1 MKSSLKGGNA
11 IVRLLLAH
19 GEKIGIAAILICA
32 GLLIYSALNVPRLEA
47 TKTPDKLRTDA
58 NNAKQKIEGF
68 TYEGI
73 AQIEQESSV
82 PPEESKIVKP
92 VNIDISGMKPIE
104 ATSFPPMTPVN
115 PPVVPPMSPR
125 TDPVLLAPEE
135 LEVHGDA
142 GLWAAAD
149 PAQIKQ
155 RQLAALKEAQKEKAA
170 AEEERRRNED
180 EGEGGG
186 RGRNRG
192 RDEEGSE
199 ERERGRNSTIVM
211 QPRMGVEL
219 SGFETITPRSWVTV
233 LAKVPYKAQVQMY
246 EDALAK
252 ARGYEPNR
260 DMPQYIGYV
269 VERAEVTPEG
279 QGEWKRIA
287 QMFDKKLIEE
297 ISTYPVNPP
306 EVVASR
312 FVHPLL
318 THPLPPLI
326 LKEWDDRVSH
336 SSMPLAVDDVP
347 PAEQEMLDAEKA
359 QGAEAAKEAGT
370 TDDGGFGGARREA
383 PVGEEMYGER
393 GGGYGGD
400 YGGRGGGYGGR
411 GGGYGGEYSGRGGGD
426 YGGRGG
432 GGYGGR
438 GGEMGGGGYGRGG
451 YGLGQG
457 AGVELAEFTW
467 DSKTENVL
475 LRFFDNTVEP
485 GHSYR
490 YRVQL
495 AVKDVNDNVSVAT
508 LDPSVNKRREELKEN
523 MRYFRLTDWSKP
535 SPIASVPLPARTY
548 VMKADPGKGEVDM
561 LIKALNSK
569 FAAEIALEESFT
581 RGMVLNARN
590 KAKVVWSNQ
599 YDEEKDPEFDFFTGV
614 TVADVQGGDE
624 RSNKNRD
631 LTAPA
636 RVMLMDAAGKLMVRG
651 ELQDQVPVKE
661 FKEALEAPREGD
673 MGGRGGYG
681 GEGGRGGGRGG
692 GGRGRGGY

>member
-1 MKSSLKGGNA
+1 
-11 IVRLLLAH
+11 
-19 GEKIGIAAILICA
+19 
-32 GLLIYSALNVPRLEA
+32 
-47 TKTPDKLRTDA
+47 
-58 NNAKQKIEGF
+58 
-68 TYEGI
+68 
-73 AQIEQESSV
+73 
-82 PPEESKIVKP
+82 
-92 VNIDISGMKPIE
+92 
-104 ATSFPPMTPVN
+104 
-115 PPVVPPMSPR
+115 
-125 TDPVLLAPEE
+125 
-135 LEVHGDA
+135 
-142 GLWAAAD
+142 
-149 PAQIKQ
+149 
-155 RQLAALKEAQKEKAA
+155 
-170 AEEERRRNED
+170 
-180 EGEGGG
+180 
-186 RGRNRG
+186 
-192 RDEEGSE
+192 
-199 ERERGRNSTIVM
+199 M

-233 LAKVPYKAQVQMY
+233 LAKVPYKSQVQMY
-246 EDALAK
+246 EDALQK

-260 DMPQYIGYV
+260 DIPKYIGYV
-269 VERAEVTPEG
+269 VERAEITPAG

-336 SSMPLAVDDVP
+336 SSMPLAVDDIP
-347 PAEQEMLDAEKA
+347 PAELEMLNADKTD
-359 QGAEAAKEAGT
+359 AEAAKEGEAA
-370 TDDGGFGGARREA
+370 DDGGFGGARREPA
-383 PVGEEMYGER
+383 VGGEMYGER
-393 GGGYGGD
+393 GGGYGGE
-400 YGGRGGGYGGR
+400 YGRGGGYGGEYGGR
-411 GGGYGGEYSGRGGGD
+411 GGGYGGEYGGRGGGYGGE

-432 GGYGGR
+432 GGYS
-438 GGEMGGGGYGRGG
+438 GGYGRGG

-467 DSKTENVL
+467 DGKTENVL

-495 AVKDVNDNVSVAT
+495 AVRDVNDGVPIAT
-508 LDPSVNKRREELKEN
+508 LDSSVNKRRDEIKEN

-548 VMKADPGKGEVDM
+548 VMKADPGKGEAEM

-569 FAAEIALEESFT
+569 FAAEIALVESFT
-581 RGMVLNARN
+581 RGMVLNVRN
-590 KAKVVWSNQ
+590 KAKVVWSNTYNEQ
-599 YDEEKDPEFDFFTGV
+599 KDPEFDFFTGV
-614 TVADVQGGDE
+614 TIADIQGGDE

-636 RVMLMDAAGKLMVRG
+636 RVMLMDAAGKLMVRN
-651 ELQDQVPVKE
+651 ELQDQLPVQE
-661 FKEALEAPREGD
+661 FNQALEAPREGG

-681 GEGGRGGGRGG
+681 GEYGRGG
-692 GGRGRGGY
+692 GGRGGRGR

>member
-11 IVRLLLAH
+11 VVRLLLAH
-19 GEKIGIAAILICA
+19 GEKIGIAAILLCA

-47 TKTPDKLRTDA
+47 TQTPEKLRTDA
-58 NNAKQKIEGF
+58 NTAKNKIEGF
-68 TYEGI
+68 TYESI
-73 AQIEQESSV
+73 AEVEKESSV
-82 PPEESKIVKP
+82 SPEESKIVKP
-92 VNIDISGMKPIE
+92 IPVDISGMKPIE
-104 ATSFPPMTPVN
+104 PTSFPPIASMNT
-115 PPVVPPMSPR
+115 PVVPPMSPR

-142 GLWAAAD
+142 GLWASAD

-155 RQLAALKEAQKEKAA
+155 RQLEALKEAQKEKAA

-180 EGEGGG
+180 ESEEGG
-186 RGRNRG
+186 RGRGRGG
-192 RDEEGSE
+192 RDEEKPE
-199 ERERGRNSTIVM
+199 ERERGRNATIVM

-233 LAKVPYKAQVQMY
+233 LAKVPYKSQVQMY
-246 EDALAK
+246 EDALQK

-260 DMPQYIGYV
+260 DMPKYIGYV
-269 VERAEVTPEG
+269 VERAEITPEG

-336 SSMPLAVDDVP
+336 SSMPLAVDDIP
-347 PAEQEMLDAEKA
+347 PVEQDMLAAEKA
-359 QGAEAAKEAGT
+359 AGEEAAKEGA
-370 TDDGGFGGARREA
+370 TDDGGFGGARREPA
-383 PVGEEMYGER
+383 VGGEMYGER
-393 GGGYGGD
+393 GGAYGGEYGRGGGE
-400 YGGRGGGYGGR
+400 YGGRGGY
-411 GGGYGGEYSGRGGGD
+411 
-426 YGGRGG
+426 G

-438 GGEMGGGGYGRGG
+438 GGEYGGRGGEYGGRGGEYGGRGGEYGGGYGRGG

-467 DSKTENVL
+467 DGKTENVL

-495 AVKDVNDNVSVAT
+495 ALKDVNDNVPIAT
-508 LDPSVNKRREELKEN
+508 LDPSVNKRRDELKPN

-548 VMKADPGKGEVDM
+548 VMKADPGKGEAEM

-569 FAAEIALEESFT
+569 YAAEIALVESFT
-581 RGMVLNARN
+581 RGMVMNVRN

-599 YDEEKDPEFDFFTGV
+599 YNEEKDPEFDFYTGV
-614 TVADVQGGDE
+614 TVADIQGGDE

-631 LTAPA
+631 LKAPA
-636 RVMLMDAAGKLMVRG
+636 RVMLMDAAGKLIVRN
-651 ELQDQVPVKE
+651 ELQDQLPVKE
-661 FKEALEAPREGD
+661 FNQALEAPREGE

-681 GEGGRGGGRGG
+681 GEYGRGG
-692 GGRGRGGY
+692 GGRGGRGR

>member
-1 MKSSLKGGNA
+1 MKSNLKGGNA
-11 IVRLLLAH
+11 VVRLLLAH
-19 GEKIGIAAILICA
+19 GEKIGIAAILLCA

-58 NNAKQKIEGF
+58 NNAKKKIEDF
-68 TYEGI
+68 TYDDI

-82 PPEESKIVKP
+82 PPEESKLVKP
-92 VNIDISGMKPIE
+92 IYIDVTGMKPIE
-104 ATSFPPMTPVN
+104 ATSFPPIEPMN
-115 PPVVPPMSPR
+115 PHVVPPMSLR
-125 TDPVLLAPEE
+125 TDPVLLAPIE

-142 GLWAAAD
+142 GLWASAD

-170 AEEERRRNED
+170 ADEERRRSDD
-180 EGEGGG
+180 EGAEG
-186 RGRNRG
+186 RGRSGRRG
-192 RDEEGSE
+192 RDEERPE
-199 ERERGRNSTIVM
+199 ERERGRNATIVM
-211 QPRMGVEL
+211 QPHMGIEL

-233 LAKVPYKAQVQMY
+233 LAEVPYKSQVKIY
-246 EDALAK
+246 EEALEK
-252 ARGYEPNR
+252 ARGYEPIR
-260 DMPQYIGYV
+260 DMPKYIGYV

-336 SSMPLAVDDVP
+336 SSMPLAVDDIP

-359 QGAEAAKEAGT
+359 ASEEGAKEGEA

-383 PVGEEMYGER
+383 PVGGEMYGER
-393 GGGYGGD
+393 GGGYGGE
-400 YGGRGGGYGGR
+400 YGGRGGEYGRGGYGGEYGRGGGYGGEYGGR
-411 GGGYGGEYSGRGGGD
+411 GGGYGGEY
-426 YGGRGG
+426 GGRGG
-432 GGYGGR
+432 GGYA
-438 GGEMGGGGYGRGG
+438 GGYGRGG

-467 DSKTENVL
+467 DGKTENVL

-495 AVKDVNDNVSVAT
+495 AVKDVNDNVAISA
-508 LDPSVNKRREELKEN
+508 LDPSVNQRRDGLKDN

-548 VMKADPGKGEVDM
+548 VMKAEPGKGQVDM
-561 LIKALNSK
+561 LIKALNSQ

-581 RGMVLNARN
+581 RGMVMNVRN

-599 YDEEKDPEFDFFTGV
+599 YEEEKDPEFDFYTGV
-614 TVADVQGGDE
+614 TVADIQGGDE
-624 RSNKNRD
+624 RSSKNRD

-636 RVMLMDAAGKLMVRG
+636 RVMLMDAAGKLMIRN
-651 ELQDQVPVKE
+651 ELQDQLPVKE
-661 FKEALEAPREGD
+661 FKQALEAPREGE

-681 GEGGRGGGRGG
+681 GEGRGGRGG
-692 GGRGRGGY
+692 RGR